1 MSPTENPYA
10 EDRAAEPTRAALYLL
25 FAISGG
31 TALVYEVVWVRMITL
46 VFGATQPAISTVLAA
61 FMGGLAIGG
70 LAGARVA
77 DRVRPLRVY
86 AVLELGIG
94 AYALAFPRLME
105 GAADL
110 YRTYWRILQPGPGA
124 SVAFHLVSVLGLLL
138 IPTAAMGATLPLLSR
153 AVVRRADQAGTRVG
167 GLYAANTFGAVLGV
181 GSAGFLLLP
190 YGGIRASLLVAA
202 ATNALLAVVAW
213 RMGAAAERGREDG
226 AAGPATAP
234 AATKPTPGAVPAPA
248 RWGAG
253 TAAAAA
259 FAVSGACAMALEV
272 AWSRVLTLVLGN
284 SVYSFSLMLL
294 AFLSGLAG
302 GTAAATRL
310 ARRLP
315 PLPALVACLVGAGLA
330 AWGTSWTFG
339 QMPFW
344 FVGLYGLISGHDD
357 LLYGMKLLLSGAV
370 MMPATLFMGAVLP
383 FAVAVRVKDPNTV
396 GHDVGRL
403 YAWNTVGA
411 IAGALA
417 AGFLLVP
424 GIGIQP
430 TVRAVVAVQGVAG
443 LALATALHGRTRF
456 VAAATA
462 AGALALTTVA
472 FPRWDPLLMSAGMY
486 TYVDNLSDYSREAV
500 LNHAISDFEV
510 LYYAEGPST
519 VVIVGRS
526 QGSGNVWLANN
537 GKVDASTSADM
548 PTQILLGHLPF
559 HFAARADRVL
569 LVGLASGITAG
580 SVLTHDL
587 GRLEILEIEPSVI
600 EASRYFSEWNGDP
613 LDDPRVRMIAG
624 DARNHLF
631 LADQPYD
638 VIVNEPS
645 NPWISGVSNLFTR
658 EFFQLGRDR
667 LAPDGV
673 FCQWVQLYGMG
684 TDDLKSLLRT
694 FSSVFPYALVYSPVE
709 AGDLILVG
717 SARPLQMD
725 LPRVEAAIQAER
737 PAADLSRIGVK
748 GVADLITYY
757 LMDEVDLAPLTR
769 GAPLNTDDNMRIE
782 FSAPRM
788 LHYRTEDANFE
799 MLLKAATGPFRLME
813 RALAGSSPGEAA
825 RRFREIEAAYLAR
838 DRYGEAIMADLHAL
852 GWTPGD
858 NALRVRIEEL
868 RAEVLGRGEDGR
880 GDRPGRDEDRR

>member
-1 MSPTENPYA
+1 MSPTENAYA
-10 EDRAAEPTRAALYLL
+10 RDRAADPTRAALYLL
-25 FAISGG
+25 FAVSGA

-77 DRVRPLRVY
+77 DRVRPLRAY

-94 AYALAFPRLME
+94 AYALAFPLLMD

-110 YRTYWRILQPGPGA
+110 YRAYWRVLQPGPGA

-167 GLYAANTFGAVLGV
+167 GLYAANTLGAVLGV

-190 YGGIRASLLVAA
+190 YAGIRSTLLIAA
-202 ATNALLAVVAW
+202 ATNALLAIVAW
-213 RMGAAAERGREDG
+213 RMGAAAEREREADPSEG
-226 AAGPATAP
+226 VPAP
-234 AATKPTPGAVPAPA
+234 AATAGAPAVRPAPP
-248 RWGAG
+248 RWAG
-253 TAAAAA
+253 SAAAAA

-272 AWSRVLTLVLGN
+272 AWSRVLTLVLDN

-310 ARRLP
+310 ARRIR

-357 LLYGMKLLLSGAV
+357 LLYGMKLLLAGAV
-370 MMPATLFMGAVLP
+370 MMPATLFMGAVMP
-383 FAVAVRVKDPNTV
+383 FAVAVRVKDARTV
-396 GHDVGRL
+396 GSDVGRL

-411 IAGALA
+411 IAGALS

-430 TVRAVVAVQGVAG
+430 TVRAVVAVQVAAG
-443 LALATALHGRTRF
+443 LALALALRGRTRL
-456 VAAATA
+456 AAAGA
-462 AGALALTTVA
+462 AAAALALTALA

-587 GRLEILEIEPSVI
+587 GQLEILEIEPSVI
-600 EASRYFSEWNGDP
+600 EASRYFSEWNGNP
-613 LDDPRVRMIAG
+613 LADPRVRMIAG

-631 LADQPYD
+631 LADRPYD

-737 PAADLSRIGVK
+737 PAADLSRIGVR
-748 GVADLITYY
+748 GVADLLTYY

-799 MLLKAATGPFRLME
+799 MLLQASTGPFRLME
-813 RALAGSSPGEAA
+813 RALAGASPGEAA

-838 DRYGEAIMADLHAL
+838 DRYGEAILAGLHAL
-852 GWTPGD
+852 GWTPD
-858 NALRVRIEEL
+858 DDALRARIEEL
-868 RAEVLGRGEDGR
+868 RAEVLGRGEEGAGAR
-880 GDRPGRDEDRR
+880 RSRDEGRR